1 MSKYKSKLM
10 DAEAAKKVQK
20 RTVKEWEKAFRKDN
34 GRVPTLED
42 KHEVRDLYDTYQKR
56 VQEVEKAEKKIAAF
70 KLMSAGAGWAVE

>member
-1 MSKYKSKLM
+1 M

-34 GRVPTLED
+34 GRVLTLED